1 MKHTMELSFWNQNLK
16 EFQQLLQLK
25 NSQIYKVFI
34 SISIFLKIVENLCLN
49 YILMIFNLKQI
60 LI

>member
-34 SISIFLKIVENLCLN
+34 STSIFLKIVENLCLN

>member
-1 MKHTMELSFWNQNLK
+1 MKHTMELNFWNQNLK

-34 SISIFLKIVENLCLN
+34 YTSIFLKIVENLCLN

-60 LI
+60 PI